1 MELSELLETFLANK
15 TSDMHICMPAKI
27 VTYDFK
33 TQKATVQPAL
43 NQKYNDGEVV
53 KLPIIHSV
61 PVIHPSSGGASIT
74 FPVLKNDN
82 VLLVFCER
90 SLEEWLNKGEQITP
104 DDPRQNH
111 LTDAIAILGFRSFNQ
126 NSAAENNTDLLMAY
140 SGSKVR
146 LKPDGALEIESKT
159 AAITVPTVN
168 FNSTDVI
175 VSGKLTAQ
183 NLEAKAEMKS
193 ATAAIGG
200 KDFATHTHNGV
211 KSGVEISG
219 AVT

>member
-1 MELSELLETFLANK
+1 MELTELLETFLANK
-15 TSDMHICMPAKI
+15 LADMHICMPAKI

-33 TQKATVQPAL
+33 TQKAAVQPAL
-43 NQKYNDGEVV
+43 NQKYNDGEIV
-53 KLPIIHSV
+53 KLPIIHNV
-61 PVIHPSSGGASIT
+61 PVIHSSSGGASIT
-74 FPVLKNDN
+74 FPVLKDDN

-126 NSAAENNTDLLMAY
+126 VSPAENNTDLLMSY

-146 LKPDGALEIESKT
+146 LKPNGVLEIESKT
-159 AAITVPTVN
+159 AGITVPTVN
-168 FNSTDVI
+168 FNSTNVI

-193 ATAAIGG
+193 ATALIGG
-200 KDFATHTHNGV
+200 KDFASHTHLGV
-211 KSGVEISG
+211 TVGSGTSG
-219 AVT
+219 GVA